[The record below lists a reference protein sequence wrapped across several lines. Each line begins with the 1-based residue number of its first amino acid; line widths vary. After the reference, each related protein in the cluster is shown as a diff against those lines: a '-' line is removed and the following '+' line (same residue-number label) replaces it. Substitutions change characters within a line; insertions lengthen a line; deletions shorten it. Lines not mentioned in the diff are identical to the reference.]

1 MAKLAASSASS
12 RLSLSDPKR
21 SALDVSW
28 TCSLRSAPGSDALAA
43 RMSHAALE
51 ILACGTAGARIS
63 QAVLVA
69 CGYVVTHGQARRFR
83 VTLGVEDGHC
93 SVCVTDTG
101 YDQPPALAGAAP
113 PEPPSSSETTRLCRQ
128 LTDAGD
134 AEPLDGVQV
143 HHTADGAVL
152 VRFRARLPEPGG
164 TPRPHRPPPDAPD
177 HSRGPGTR
185 G

>member
-1 MAKLAASSASS
+1 MAKLAASS

-28 TCSLRSAPGSDALAA
+28 TCSLYRAPGSDALAA
-43 RMSHAALE
+43 RMSRAALE
-51 ILACGTAGARIS
+51 ILAGGTAGARIS

-69 CGYVVTHGQARRFR
+69 CDYVVTHGQARRFR

-101 YDQPPALAGAAP
+101 YDQPPARNGGAP
-113 PEPPSSSETTRLCRQ
+113 PEPPSPFETTRLCRR
-128 LTDAGD
+128 LAGSGD
-134 AEPLDGVQV
+134 EEPLDGVQV

-152 VRFRARLPEPGG
+152 VRFRARLPEPGE
-164 TPRPHRPPPDAPD
+164 PPPAHRPPPDVPD
-177 HSRGPGTR
+177 HSRSPDTR